1 MNWEQTKEVINEIK
15 KRTLMK
21 AFSLKIEP
29 DIQPGICDSKFG
41 GVPYWDMTK
50 PYPTD
55 HDGNKLMLLAQIN
68 LNHLEKNDFLPEN
81 GMLQFF
87 IGLDDVFGLD
97 FDNPDT
103 QNAFRVVYHESVDD
117 SITKEQVLCLNPP
130 VSTNPDIEEYTP
142 LWKECAVKIEK
153 ADAYMGESDY
163 RFDQLFGEIV
173 HEKFNIEFDSVFNLL
188 DEDNYDKMMEEL
200 SNTDHWLLGY
210 PYFTQEDPR
219 TYEEKYRYYDT
230 LLFQMDSDSI
240 NNKDYVLWGD
250 CGVANFFINHED
262 LKRKDFSKVLYNW
275 DCC

>member
-1 MNWEQTKEVINEIK
+1 MSTVIWCLFQNIV
-15 KRTLMK
+15 TVL
-21 AFSLKIEP
+21 P

-55 HDGNKLMLLAQIN
+55 YNGEKLMLLAQIN
-68 LNHLEKNDFLPEN
+68 LDQIEKNELLPEN

-87 IGLDDVFGLD
+87 TGLDDVFGIN
-97 FDNPDT
+97 FD
-103 QNAFRVVYHESVDD
+103 
-117 SITKEQVLCLNPP
+117 
-130 VSTNPDIEEYTP
+130 NPDIEEYTP

-153 ADAYMGESDY
+153 TKAYMGESDY
-163 RFDQLFGEIV
+163 RFDTLFGEIA
-173 HEKFNIEFDSVFNLL
+173 HEKFNIKFDSAFNLL
-188 DEDNYDKMMEEL
+188 DEDDYNKLVEEL
-200 SNTDHWLLGY
+200 STTGHWMLGY
-210 PYFTQEDPR
+210 PFFTQQDPR

-230 LLFQMDSDSI
+230 LLFQMDSDFI
-240 NNKDYVLWGD
+240 NKEDYVLWGD